1 MNSTS
6 AIGKSRIDS
15 ILSNR
20 AFKLLLIYLL
30 LDYGRPQALIPIL
43 NVIHLPAI
51 ITVILLLTLVQSGGI
66 DLETPQSKL
75 FIALLALMTIHGP
88 IATNNYWA
96 LMMWK
101 ATLLDFIIFLSM
113 YRFADSME
121 KFLKMMNYWVAVH
134 IFLAVVGVIKGGK
147 GIGGFIGDENDLCM
161 TVNLIIPYSFFLAM
175 SAKETRKKVFFFLLT
190 GLFIF
195 TNVLTFSRGGFL
207 GMVAIGIYIWIRS
220 PRKMMTTVLVAIL
233 VAFVLLAA
241 PQKYWDRIHT
251 ITEEGSRPG
260 SSGEERL
267 YTWNIGWAMFLDNPI
282 IGVGQGNFPWIFRK
296 YEVETGHG
304 EGFHTR
310 SIAGRAAHSLYFQLM
325 PELGMVG
332 IIIFLLFLKQFYGD
346 IKRIRLIRKRG
357 DPSLANNME
366 TERVVYLS
374 YAMEG
379 SLVGFLVNGVF
390 ISVLYYPHFWLLIA
404 FAHTLQK
411 AVSRQLEISKAAQS

>member
-43 NVIHLPAI
+43 NVLHLPAI
-51 ITVILLLTLVQSGGI
+51 ITVILLLTLIQTGGI

-101 ATLLDFIIFLSM
+101 AMLLYFIIFLSM
-113 YRFADSME
+113 YRFVDSME
-121 KFLKMMNYWVAVH
+121 KFHKMMNYWVAVH

-175 SAKETRKKVFFFLLT
+175 SAKKTRKKVFFFLLT

-195 TNVLTFSRGGFL
+195 TNILTFSRGGFL
-207 GMVAIGIYIWIRS
+207 GMVAIGVYIWFRS
-220 PRKMMTTVLVAIL
+220 PRKMATTVLVGIL

-241 PQKYWDRIHT
+241 PQKYWARIHT
-251 ITEEGSRPG
+251 ISEEGTRPG

-267 YTWNIGWAMFLDNPI
+267 YTWKIGWAMFLDNPI
-282 IGVGQGNFPWIFRK
+282 LGVGQGNFPWVFRK

-310 SIAGRAAHSLYFQLM
+310 SIAGRAAHSLYFTLI
-325 PELGMVG
+325 PELGMAG
-332 IIIFLLFLKQFYGD
+332 IILFLLFLKQFYRD
-346 IKRIRLIRKRG
+346 IKTIRLIRKRG
-357 DPSLANNME
+357 DPSLE
-366 TERVVYLS
+366 SRKEIERVVYLS

-379 SLVGFLVNGVF
+379 SLVGYLVSGVF
-390 ISVLYYPHFWLLIA
+390 ISILYYPNFWLLIA

-411 AVSRQLEISKAAQS
+411 VMSRELEMSQAAQS